1 MTQKAKSGDTVS
13 VHYKG
18 SLGDGSVFDSSEGQE
33 PIEFTI
39 GEHQVIEGFENAI
52 IGMAPGDKKRESV
65 APVEGYGEREDDL
78 VFRVPKSSLHEG
90 AEFTVGDMV
99 RVTLPD
105 GQTAPMQIVSTDDS
119 ALTLDA
125 NHPLAGKTL
134 TFDLELVSIK

>member
-1 MTQKAKSGDTVS
+1 VTQKAKNGDTVS

-18 SLGDGSVFDSSEGQE
+18 SLGDGSVFDSSEGQD

-39 GEHQVIEGFENAI
+39 GENQVIEGFENAI
-52 IGMAPGDKKRESV
+52 IGMAPGDKKRESI
-65 APVEGYGEREDDL
+65 APGEGYGEREDDM
-78 VFRVPKSSLHEG
+78 VFRVPKASLQQG

-119 ALTLDA
+119 SLTLDA

-134 TFDLELVSIK
+134 TFELELVSIK